1 MILHIVNVVLDYS
14 PKSARCYTFPEICPC
29 PVKSEVSS
37 EESSVRRCTGEFAC
51 PFQRIEHLRHFVS
64 RRAMDIEGLG
74 FKQIEEFFELGW
86 LEEPADIFVK
96 LHKNRAELMEREGYG
111 EKSVTNLL
119 ASIDARREVELSRFI
134 YALGIRDIGETT
146 AGALARRF
154 ETWEAF
160 RAAVDA
166 AVAARPGD
174 AYEALEQVPNVG
186 DGARDNLI
194 AAAPALKA
202 SGADLFDAGEAP
214 KVKGVS
220 AKAWDALIGH
230 YGSLGDAIAAIKA
243 AAKQTPT
250 DDYFELARTDGV
262 GPVATGHLVDFFAEK
277 HNRAAL
283 ERLLKQ
289 VTPKAE
295 PKAAT
300 SSKVAGMTI
309 VFTGTLEQMTR
320 DEAKARAVALGA
332 KVAGSV
338 SKNTNLVVAG
348 PGAGTKLA
356 EAEKLGV
363 KVIDEDAWVKLS
375 R

>member
-1 MILHIVNVVLDYS
+1 
-14 PKSARCYTFPEICPC
+14 
-29 PVKSEVSS
+29 
-37 EESSVRRCTGEFAC
+37 
-51 PFQRIEHLRHFVS
+51 
-64 RRAMDIEGLG
+64 MDIEGLG

-86 LEEPADIFVK
+86 LQEPADIFVK

-134 YALGIRDIGETT
+134 YGLGIRDIGETT
-146 AGALARRF
+146 AGVLARRF
-154 ETWEAF
+154 ETWDGF
-160 RAAVDA
+160 RTAVDA
-166 AVAARPGD
+166 AVAARAGA
-174 AYEALEQVPNVG
+174 AYEALEQVAG
-186 DGARDNLI
+186 MSDAARDNLI

-202 SGADLFDAGEAP
+202 GVGDLFDADEAP

-220 AKAWDALIGH
+220 GKAWGALVTH
-230 YGSLGDAIAAIKA
+230 FGSLSQAIAAIKA
-243 AAKQTPT
+243 AAKQTPV
-250 DDYFELARTDGV
+250 DDYRELARTDGV
-262 GPVATGHLVDFFAEK
+262 GPVAAGHLVDFFAEK

-289 VTPKAE
+289 VTPRPE

-300 SSKVAGMTI
+300 SSKVTGMTI

-332 KVAGSV
+332 KVSGSV
-338 SKNTNLVVAG
+338 SKNTDLVVAG

-363 KVIDEDAWVKLS
+363 KVIDEEAWVKLS